1 MMIDKMPTGDRITFQ
16 LAGIKKLSMVTA
28 AALVMFGIIGK
39 AQIGTAQT
47 ITFENDPVGP
57 QPNGFQSAESPL
69 LSFSDSI
76 GADLSITNFPPNPVV
91 FPAPPNAEAIGN
103 GLVTGVDDF
112 SSLNFNFS
120 VPVTSLSFLFG
131 NDQNVTTLDGDAA
144 RLDIFNNGTAVNS
157 FSVPLNRNDVADQT
171 ISTNVDQIFNSAT
184 FTYVDAGGNA
194 IELREVVD
202 NVAFQLV
209 PGPNPQPGPGPNPQ
223 PVPEPSSILGL
234 ATFGAFGAI
243 TMLKRKRQKCKN

>member
-1 MMIDKMPTGDRITFQ
+1 MMIDKMPTCDRITFQ
-16 LAGIKKLSMVTA
+16 FAGIRKLSMVTA
-28 AALVMFGIIGK
+28 AALVMFGIVGK

-57 QPNGFQSAESPL
+57 QPNGFQSVDSPL
-69 LSFSDSI
+69 LSFSDSA
-76 GADLSITNFPPNPVV
+76 GSDLAINDFSLTG
-91 FPAPPNAEAIGN
+91 EAIGK
-103 GLVTGVDDF
+103 GLVTGNDDT
-112 SSLNFNFS
+112 SSLILNFS
-120 VPVTSLSFLFG
+120 VPVISLSLVFG
-131 NDQNVTTLDGDAA
+131 NDQPFPVTFPDDIA
-144 RLDIFNNGTAVNS
+144 RLSIFNNGTLVNT
-157 FSVPLNRNDVADQT
+157 FDVTLNGNDVADQT
-171 ISTNVDQIFNSAT
+171 ISTNTDQIFNSAT
-184 FTYVDAGGNA
+184 FTYADVNGVPL
-194 IELREVVD
+194 ELREVVD

>member
-1 MMIDKMPTGDRITFQ
+1 MTDKMATCDRISFQ
-16 LAGIKKLSMVTA
+16 FAGIKKLSMVTA
-28 AALVMFGIIGK
+28 GAALVMFGIIGK

-47 ITFENDPVGP
+47 ITFENDPVGSK
-57 QPNGFQSAESPL
+57 PNGFQSVQSPL

-76 GADLSITNFPPNPVV
+76 GADLSIINFPPNPVL
-91 FPAPPNAEAIGN
+91 FPDPPNAEAIGN
-103 GLVTGVDDF
+103 GLVTGQDDF
-112 SSLNFNFS
+112 SSLNLNFS

-144 RLDIFNNGTAVNS
+144 RLDIFNNGTPVNS
-157 FSVPLNRNDVADQT
+157 FSVPFNRNDVADQT
-171 ISTNVDQIFNSAT
+171 ISTNLDQIFNSAT
-184 FTYVDAGGNA
+184 FTYVDASGNP

-202 NVAFQLV
+202 NVAF
-209 PGPNPQPGPGPNPQ
+209 Q

-234 ATFGAFGAI
+234 ATFGVGAI